1 MTTNHE
7 PIPIALIGAGVFMR
21 SVHLP
26 ALLRLERAFHI
37 VAVYSRTEA
46 SAAAL
51 TEQIPYP
58 VTVTTALD
66 GLLTR
71 EDIAAVD
78 IALPI
83 QVMPAVVERALAA
96 GKHVVSEKPIAPD
109 VMSGRRLLD
118 AYRRRPGQVWMVAEN
133 WRYEAAFTHAAELV
147 QAGAIGR
154 PIACQWTILTPMTP
168 DNRYYHTA
176 WRRAGDYA
184 GGFLLDGGVHHVA
197 ALRRILGE
205 IDMVSALATQVS
217 PDLPPLDTLSATLHF
232 ASGALGSYLVSY
244 AADAPWKNY
253 LLITGEEGALRVKR
267 GVIEL
272 ARDGDVKHIDC
283 PIYNGVED
291 ELAAFAHAVQTG
303 ASHRNTPQEA
313 LRDLAAIEAML
324 LAAEAGVSVAPARI
338 KG

>member
-1 MTTNHE
+1 VDATTD
-7 PIPIALIGAGVFMR
+7 LG
-21 SVHLP
+21 
-26 ALLRLERAFHI
+26 
-37 VAVYSRTEA
+37 
-46 SAAAL
+46 
-51 TEQIPYP
+51 
-58 VTVTTALD
+58 
-66 GLLTR
+66 GLLAR
-71 EDIAAVD
+71 EDVAAVD

-83 QVMPAVVERALAA
+83 QVMPDAVAQALAA

-109 VMSGRRLLD
+109 VMDGRALLD
-118 AYRRRPGQVWMVAEN
+118 LHRERPEQVWMVAEN
-133 WRYEAAFTHAAELV
+133 WRYEAAFARAAELV

-168 DNRYYHTA
+168 QNRYYHTA
-176 WRRAGDYA
+176 WRRAGDYP

-205 IDMVSALATQVS
+205 IRMVSAVATQVS

-232 ASGALGSYLVSY
+232 ASGVLGSYLVSY

-253 LLITGEEGALRVKR
+253 LLVTGEAGSLRVKR

-272 ARDGDVKHIDC
+272 AGKDGEVERIDC

-291 ELAAFAHAVQTG
+291 ELAAFAHAVRTG
-303 ASHRNTPQEA
+303 ASHRNTPVEA
-313 LRDLAAIEAML
+313 LRDLAVVEAML
-324 LAAEAGVSVAPARI
+324 LAAEADVGVAPARV